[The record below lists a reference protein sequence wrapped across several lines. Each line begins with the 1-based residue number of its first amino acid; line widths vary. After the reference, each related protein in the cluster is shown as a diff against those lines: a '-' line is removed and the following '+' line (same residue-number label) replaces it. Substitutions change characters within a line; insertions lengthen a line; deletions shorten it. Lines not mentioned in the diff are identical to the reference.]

1 MPQIDFVAKTK
12 VPRGLR
18 PGLRRALSALLLELG
33 YADHALTVI
42 FVSDEEIRALKH
54 RHWGEDA
61 PTDVLSFPTFE
72 PGDPFVPPH
81 LGDIVISLDTTACQA
96 EEHGHDLNTEVR
108 ILAAHSLWHLLGH
121 DHTSEREWQGF
132 HRVQERIL
140 SL

>member
-1 MPQIDFVAKTK
+1 MPQIHFVAKTK
-12 VPRGLR
+12 VPPGLR
-18 PGLRRALSALLLELG
+18 PRLRQALAALLLELG
-33 YADHALTVI
+33 YSDHALTVI
-42 FVSDEEIRALKH
+42 FVSDREIRRLKH
-54 RHWGEDA
+54 QHWGEDA

-72 PGDPFVPPH
+72 PGDPFLPPH
-81 LGDIVISLDTTACQA
+81 LGDVVISLETAQRQA
-96 EEHGHDLNTEVR
+96 QAQGHSLETEVR